1 MLRNLII
8 RENQLIRLVK
18 EIGEVITTDKVR
30 GYSFDWDDNILF
42 MPTKIKME
50 KKESLRWIPVNVST
64 EEFAELRNNPDYR
77 LTDHAFMDFQ
87 DPQTFISDTK
97 KAIEDE
103 KFAPSF
109 DKLKESLIY
118 ANPFS
123 IITARGTP
131 SHTIKESIR
140 ILIGMTFDTEEVNK
154 MVSNIEKTYPSTK
167 DMSMDEKIDFYLS
180 KNDYSAVTSD
190 EFKDKFGLDVDVENP
205 EEGKKIALKDYVD
218 RVVNGVRKLSDGEYD
233 RLSIGFSD
241 DDRRNIDVV
250 IDYIRNEL
258 SVEYPGVEFF
268 IYDTSQGEKNKII
281 ISKLTD

>member
-30 GYSFDWDDNILF
+30 GHSFDWDDNILF

-218 RVVNGVRKLSDGEYD
+218 RVVNGVRKLTDGEYD

>member
-154 MVSNIEKTYPSTK
+154 MVSNIEKTY
-167 DMSMDEKIDFYLS
+167 
-180 KNDYSAVTSD
+180 DYSAVTSD

-218 RVVNGVRKLSDGEYD
+218 RVVNGVRKLTDGEYD

>member
-50 KKESLRWIPVNVST
+50 KKESSRWIPVNVST

-218 RVVNGVRKLSDGEYD
+218 RVVNGVRKLTDGEYD

>member
-218 RVVNGVRKLSDGEYD
+218 RVVNGVRKLTDGEYD

>member
-64 EEFAELRNNPDYR
+64 EEFVELRKNPDYR

-131 SHTIKESIR
+131 SHAIKESIR
-140 ILIGMTFDTEEVNK
+140 ILIRMTFDTEEVNK

-190 EFKDKFGLDVDVENP
+190 EFKDKFGLDVDADNP
-205 EEGKKIALKDYVD
+205 EEAKKIALKDYVD
-218 RVVNGVRKLSDGEYD
+218 RVVNGVRKLTDGEYD

>member
-131 SHTIKESIR
+131 SHAIKESIR

>member
-64 EEFAELRNNPDYR
+64 EEFVELRKNPDYR

-131 SHTIKESIR
+131 SHAIKESIR

-190 EFKDKFGLDVDVENP
+190 EFKDKFGLDVDADNP

-218 RVVNGVRKLSDGEYD
+218 RVVNGVRKLTDGEYD